1 MPLRSAAIVA
11 TFTFA
16 IYTPIH
22 LLFLPS
28 GLLEA
33 SWEEITAQWD
43 FQGLIVFM
51 GSTLGYPRAVAAL
64 GATPTATA
72 VAVVPAAVALIAWYV
87 LGEPLSGIAAG
98 GVALV
103 VVGMMAGGVPARRR
117 KAALP

>member
-1 MPLRSAAIVA
+1 
-11 TFTFA
+11 
-16 IYTPIH
+16 
-22 LLFLPS
+22 
-28 GLLEA
+28 
-33 SWEEITAQWD
+33 
-43 FQGLIVFM
+43 
-51 GSTLGYPRAVAAL
+51 
-64 GATPTATA
+64 TATA